1 MNMPDA
7 LNTDIQEYL
16 DREAIRDVLFR
27 YAHGIDRCDPKI
39 LETVYWPEGVD
50 DHGDFKGTRD
60 AFIEWVI
67 PLVKDLM
74 STTQHLMSNILIR
87 IEGNLAKVE
96 TYFQAYHRWGKYE
109 QEDARDFV
117 LGGRYLDKMEKRGKE
132 WRVLERVVIFD
143 YFREYADTG
152 NWKSSKSINE
162 HRTLGLRSPDDA
174 ASKLFGDSRLRP
186 PFV

>member
-1 MNMPDA
+1 MPDTF
-7 LNTDIQEYL
+7 NTADIQEYL
-16 DREAIRDVLFR
+16 DREAIRDVLYR

-60 AFIEWVI
+60 AFIEWVM
-67 PLVKDLM
+67 PPVKDLM
-74 STTQHLMSNILIR
+74 STTQHLMSNIFIR
-87 IEGNLAKVE
+87 IEGNVAKVE

-109 QEDARDFV
+109 EQAARDFV
-117 LGGRYLDKMEKRGKE
+117 LGGRYLDKMERRGKE
-132 WRVLERVVIFD
+132 WRVLDRVVIFD
-143 YFREYADTG
+143 YFRDYVDTG
-152 NWKSSKSINE
+152 NWKNSRTINE

-174 ASKLFGDSRLRP
+174 ASKLFGNSRLQA